1 MEFRK
6 NMETML
12 AGLTSL
18 LGVNAVIISDME
30 CNKIYSWYRTDLDKR
45 DIQTSGEELVRMLQF
60 SQDLGAK
67 SNIGGLTNVIVR
79 GSKGVAILA
88 PLRDSFILFVSADQR
103 ANLALLLVR
112 IRRTVGRLIEIL
124 GGEELGGKAGF
135 GH

>member
-6 NMETML
+6 NMETTL

-30 CNKIYSWYRTDLDKR
+30 GNKAYSWYRTDLDKR
-45 DIQTSGEELVRMLQF
+45 DIRTSGEELVSMLKF
-60 SQDLGAK
+60 SQALGVN

-79 GSKGVAILA
+79 GSRGVAILA

-112 IRRTVGRLIEIL
+112 IRRAAERLMGIL
-124 GGEELGGKAGF
+124 GGERLGGEAYLSP
-135 GH
+135 